1 MKLIDLVRKAK
12 ESLSSEYTERGERD
26 AIVAAMMGD
35 YLSLPSYSVVTE
47 PFMDVEDSL
56 AEAFMDCTARLAS
69 GEPYQYVTG
78 KASFCGRDFAVAP
91 GVLIPRPETEY
102 LCHLVSRDIRA
113 AFGDRSLAVLDLCTG
128 SGCIAWT
135 LALEFPSAR
144 VCGVDISEDALK
156 IADGQFGGAGTPL
169 PEDAREAVCG
179 PKPASE
185 ALAGQVYNRPVFV
198 KADVLKGVPES
209 LAGEFPGGLAQQ
221 VDVMVS
227 NPPYVLERER
237 ALMRRNVLE
246 HEPGIA
252 LFVPDAN
259 PLKFYK
265 AVSDWAERLLRPGGL
280 LFLEQNEALP
290 DETAALFSSFSR
302 VKTVEDLSGKP
313 RFTFCV
319 R

>member
-1 MKLIDLVRKAK
+1 MKLVDLVRKAK

-47 PFMDVEDSL
+47 PFMDIEDSL
-56 AEAFMDCTARLAS
+56 AGAFMDCTARLVS

-78 KASFCGRDFAVAP
+78 KASFCGRDFFVAP

-102 LCHLVSRDIRA
+102 LCHLVSRDIKA
-113 AFGDRSLAVLDLCTG
+113 AFGDRSLTVLDLCTG

-144 VCGVDISEDALK
+144 VFGVDISEDALK
-156 IADGQFGGAGTPL
+156 IAEGQFGGAGASLQEDVHIEGTVARQL
-169 PEDAREAVCG
+169 P
-179 PKPASE
+179 
-185 ALAGQVYNRPVFV
+185 NRPVFV
-198 KADVLKGVPES
+198 KADVLKGVPAGF
-209 LAGEFPGGLAQQ
+209 AGEFPGGLAQQ

-227 NPPYVLERER
+227 NPPYVMERER

-246 HEPGIA
+246 HEPEIA

-265 AVSDWAERLLRPGGL
+265 AVRDWAERLLRPGGL

>member
-1 MKLIDLVRKAK
+1 MKLVDLVRKAK

-47 PFMDVEDSL
+47 PFMDIEDSL
-56 AEAFMDCTARLAS
+56 AGAFMDCTARLAS

-78 KASFCGRDFAVAP
+78 KASFCGRDFFVAP

-102 LCHLVSRDIRA
+102 LCHLVSRDIKA
-113 AFGDRSLAVLDLCTG
+113 AFGDRSLTVLDLCTG

-144 VCGVDISEDALK
+144 VLGVDISEDALK
-156 IADGQFGGAGTPL
+156 IAEGQFGGVGASLQEDAHVAGTVARRL
-169 PEDAREAVCG
+169 P
-179 PKPASE
+179 
-185 ALAGQVYNRPVFV
+185 NRPVFV
-198 KADVLKGVPES
+198 KADVLKGVPAGF
-209 LAGEFPGGLAQQ
+209 AGEFPGGLAQQ

-227 NPPYVLERER
+227 NPPYVMERER

-265 AVSDWAERLLRPGGL
+265 AVRDWAERLLRPGGL

>member
-1 MKLIDLVRKAK
+1 MKLLDLVRKAK
-12 ESLSSEYTERGERD
+12 ESLSSEYAERGERD

-56 AEAFMDCTARLAS
+56 AEAFLDCTSRLAS

-78 KASFCGRDFAVAP
+78 KASFCGRDYVVAP

-102 LCHLVSRDIRA
+102 LCHLACRDIKA
-113 AFGDRSLAVLDLCTG
+113 SFGDRSLTVLDLCTG

-144 VCGVDISEDALK
+144 VFGVDISEDALR
-156 IADGQFGGAGTPL
+156 IAEGQFGGAGDSL
-169 PEDAREAVCG
+169 PEDAHGAVVRRL
-179 PKPASE
+179 PS
-185 ALAGQVYNRPVFV
+185 RPVFV

-246 HEPGIA
+246 HEPEIA

-265 AVSDWAERLLRPGGL
+265 AVRDWAERLLRPGGL

-302 VKTVEDLSGKP
+302 VETVNDLNGKP